1 MSIPIESIAL
11 FFPSRVKGDSN
22 SIPTAAYA
30 FAGRLPLAYTRT
42 EQQEAT

>member
-11 FFPSRVKGDSN
+11 FFPSRVKGALN

-30 FAGRLPLAYTRT
+30 FAARRQLAYTRT
-42 EQQEAT
+42 EQQEA